1 MDWLRAHG
9 VAASKARTFMRSSGC
24 KSIDNIALYL
34 RFQLPP
40 LQFANDDGIDD
51 EMRVQLGVTGRAA
64 HRIISDLNIASA
76 PCVTP
81 VAAAH
86 GIPTANSNV
95 SARGLKEL
103 PLLPGR
109 HARLYIRCQQ
119 DCGQPVQL
127 LDLFRRREDHHGHL
141 GGSVSLQC
149 LQWCIQHRAHCA
161 TLQEH
166 PVLCTANSGRRQS
179 SHDNYCVDN
188 NCVDVTHAHECVHT
202 LIEDASIWKISS
214 IDRRCFF
221 HRSKMHLPLPLLA

>member
-1 MDWLRAHG
+1 MDWLRARG
-9 VAASKARTFMRSSGC
+9 VAAAKARTFMSSSGC

-76 PCVTP
+76 PTVTP

-127 LDLFRRREDHHGHL
+127 L
-141 GGSVSLQC
+141 
-149 LQWCIQHRAHCA
+149 QWCIQHRAHCA

-188 NCVDVTHAHECVHT
+188 NGVDVTHAHECVHT
-202 LIEDASIWKISS
+202 LIADASIWKISS

-221 HRSKMHLPLPLLA
+221 HRSKMHLPLPLQT